1 MSSRE
6 AVPSPLL
13 FALSESAWA
22 TVLHPSSSRK
32 HSPSRAH
39 PGISPRAS
47 SKASPLSCALS
58 SSACSPLHGNTT
70 FPLFHCL
77 HILMLLWIIRSLS
90 RTLISIECLHH
101 CQINVLCSWTALQTV
116 GRCRSSQKH
125 RLTIVLEKWISVLL
139 FRSLVKKITIRRASV
154 SCKWSSLCY
163 LRLQKPCA
171 HPTHLRIK
179 KKALISLNWLTWWLP
194 KGLLQGLSTGHY

>member
-1 MSSRE
+1 MLFLPLSLSLSHPPPKSMPYTDRGIGWHLE
-6 AVPSPLL
+6 KRCPVPCYSPC
-13 FALSESAWA
+13 
-22 TVLHPSSSRK
+22 PSQPGQQYYIP
-32 HSPSRAH
+32 HH
-39 PGISPRAS
+39 PGNIVHQEPILVSV
-47 SKASPLSCALS
+47 PLSCALS

-77 HILMLLWIIRSLS
+77 HILMGVWIIRSLS

-125 RLTIVLEKWISVLL
+125 RLTIVIEKWISVML
-139 FRSLVKKITIRRASV
+139 FRSLVKQITIRRASV

-163 LRLQKPCA
+163 SRLQKPCA
-171 HPTHLRIK
+171 HPAHLRIK
-179 KKALISLNWLTWWLP
+179 KNHWSALID
-194 KGLLQGLSTGHY
+194 

>member
-1 MSSRE
+1 MASSLQRYINWGLQE

-13 FALSESAWA
+13 FALSVPAWA

-39 PGISPRAS
+39 PGTSPRVS
-47 SKASPLSCALS
+47 SSASPLSCALS
-58 SSACSPLHGNTT
+58 SSACSPLHDITT

-77 HILMLLWIIRSLS
+77 HVLMRVWIIRSLS

-101 CQINVLCSWTALQTV
+101 CQINALCSWTALQTLA
-116 GRCRSSQKH
+116 RCRSSQKH

-139 FRSLVKKITIRRASV
+139 FRFLVKKITIRSASV

-171 HPTHLRIK
+171 HPAHLRIK
-179 KKALISLNWLTWWLP
+179 KNH
-194 KGLLQGLSTGHY
+194 STDQP